1 MKFFKKSLSL
11 LIAIVVIFSAFCFT
25 VSAAAT
31 STIYCGTKTVK
42 IGGSVSVTVKIKATE
57 EMYATEGYLDYDPK
71 VLKFTSGTS
80 AAADGAGTVKMVG
93 TPGGATEQSHTIN
106 FTTIGVGSSGI
117 KFRDASYVG
126 AVKTSVSGSSITVSV
141 TDNKSDNAD
150 LSSIKVSNG
159 KLSPSFNKNT
169 TKYKVLVGNT
179 VKSCTITAIA
189 ADKGAKVAVTPNT
202 SSLNVGDN
210 TRTITVTAQSG
221 KTKVYTVVITRSKE
235 GDASSDS
242 SNSSEGTSSSTEEKN
257 PLEAELGGETYTVLT
272 ETTEKPIPAGFVENK
287 VKYNEI
293 EVKTAKTEDGKMEL
307 YFLKNNDTGAVDY
320 YLLDDETKTFKLLS
334 YFTINNKMYIV
345 SKEGMKGTVEGYY
358 KTNVILGN
366 TSVEAFTSLDER
378 LSDFYI
384 IYCFTDGKYGYYSYD
399 MAEATIQR
407 MPTFKSAFKPQKET
421 EEKQTSATPFFTK
434 IAKSISNIGKLP
446 LMGKIVIA
454 AIIVVIICI
463 IALIV
468 MLIIKFIPKRD
479 REDLEEDNDAIFDE
493 VHFETSSIEE
503 RENDPEE
510 N

>member
-1 MKFFKKSLSL
+1 MKKIISLIIV
-11 LIAIVVIFSAFCFT
+11 LIIAFSAFSFS
-25 VSAAAT
+25 VSAAT
-31 STIYCGTKTVK
+31 YS
-42 IGGSVSVTVKIKATE
+42 SVSVSSTS
-57 EMYATEGYLDYDPK
+57 PK
-71 VLKFTSGTS
+71 VGTTLTVTVS
-80 AAADGAGTVKMVG
+80 VSDSVNGVDGIQGILTYDTNKLRFADSSNDNAQLGAAGTVRI
-93 TPGGATEQSHTIN
+93 IN
-106 FTTIGVGSSGI
+106 QDSSCSVKFTTIGVGNLRLYFKDVFYVPKQGPQSSEEVPVETSY
-117 KFRDASYVG
+117 RD
-126 AVKTSVSGSSITVSV
+126 ITV
-141 TDNKSDNAD
+141 TDNKSDNAN
-150 LSSIKVSNG
+150 LSYIRVSKG
-159 KLSPSFNKNT
+159 TLSPKFNKNT
-169 TKYKVLVGNT
+169 TSYSVLVGNT
-179 VKSCTITAIA
+179 VQSCVVTANQEDNNAKISITGS
-189 ADKGAKVAVTPNT
+189 DSLKV
-202 SSLNVGDN
+202 GKN

-235 GDASSDS
+235 SDASSDS

-257 PLEAELGGETYTVLT
+257 PLEAELGGETYTVVT

-358 KTNVILGN
+358 KTNVNLGN

-407 MPTFKSAFKPQKET
+407 MPTFKAAFKPQKET
-421 EEKQTSATPFFTK
+421 EEKQTSATPFFAK

-454 AIIVVIICI
+454 AIIVVILCI

-468 MLIIKFIPKRD
+468 MLIIKFIPKKD
-479 REDLEEDNDAIFDE
+479 IEDLEEDNDAIFDE
-493 VHFETSSIEE
+493 VHFETSSIDANESDSEE
-503 RENDPEE
+503 
-510 N
+510 